1 MASLALIQA
10 AKAWAAAQPKRAK
23 GYTPR
28 MKERAPGGP
37 DPSYTD
43 QKARRQ
49 SFSGPRRIFLFGDIT
64 GAKAEQAVNRLLE
77 LSEESPSEPIDV
89 LINSTGGDVE
99 AACAI
104 INAMHGI
111 PCRVNTV
118 CMGFA
123 QSAACIILMA
133 GTGVR
138 TAFENSVL
146 LIHRMV
152 WDEPPERDEDSYLP
166 PPDEKYVEL
175 CRRLENA
182 YLGRFLNH
190 DADWAEKRIPTALDM
205 STDDALRNGVI
216 DGVIFLDRE

>member
-1 MASLALIQA
+1 M
-10 AKAWAAAQPKRAK
+10 KR
-23 GYTPR
+23 T
-28 MKERAPGGP
+28 
-37 DPSYTD
+37 
-43 QKARRQ
+43 Q
-49 SFSGPRRIFLFGDIT
+49 SFAGKRRVYVFGDINNVL
-64 GAKAEQAVNRLLE
+64 AEKVVNQLLEFAEQ
-77 LSEESPSEPIDV
+77 SPSEPIDM

-99 AACAI
+99 AACAL
-104 INAMHGI
+104 INGIHGI

-152 WDEPPERDEDSYLP
+152 WDDPNQEDRDEETP
-166 PPDEKYVEL
+166 PFYPAPDEKYVEL

-190 DADWAEKRIPTALDM
+190 DALWAEKRIPTALDM
-205 STDDALRNGVI
+205 STDDALRLGVI

>member
-1 MASLALIQA
+1 MA
-10 AKAWAAAQPKRAK
+10 
-23 GYTPR
+23 
-28 MKERAPGGP
+28 ERRPPSSSP
-37 DPSYTD
+37 DPSPSHTLTSVP
-43 QKARRQ
+43 RRQ
-49 SFSGPRRIFLFGDIT
+49 AFAGKRRVFLFGDIN
-64 GAKAEQAVNRLLE
+64 AAVAERVVNQLLGYA
-77 LSEESPSEPIDV
+77 EENPLESVDL
-89 LINSTGGDVE
+89 LINSVGGDVE

-104 INAMHGI
+104 INAMHAI

-152 WDEPPERDEDSYLP
+152 WDEPGEGEDGEDGDDEPEYVP
-166 PPDEKYVEL
+166 PPDEKYVLL

-182 YLGRFLNH
+182 YIGRFLNH
-190 DADWAEKRIPTALDM
+190 DAVWAEKSIPTALDM
-205 STDDALRNGVI
+205 STDDALRLGVI

>member
-1 MASLALIQA
+1 MPERRQPASQ
-10 AKAWAAAQPKRAK
+10 
-23 GYTPR
+23 
-28 MKERAPGGP
+28 P
-37 DPSYTD
+37 DPSPRAAIGSR
-43 QKARRQ
+43 KNVFAGHRRVY
-49 SFSGPRRIFLFGDIT
+49 LFGDIN
-64 GAKAEQAVNRLLE
+64 AEKAEKVVDRI
-77 LSEESPSEPIDV
+77 LSFVEENSSESIDL

-104 INAMHGI
+104 INAMHGV

-152 WDEPPERDEDSYLP
+152 WDDPPEGADGEEDLP

-190 DADWAEKRIPTALDM
+190 DALWAEKSIPTALDM
-205 STDDALRNGVI
+205 STDDALRLGVI

>member
-1 MASLALIQA
+1 MAELRPPSSS
-10 AKAWAAAQPKRAK
+10 
-23 GYTPR
+23 
-28 MKERAPGGP
+28 P
-37 DPSYTD
+37 DPSPHSTLTSVP
-43 QKARRQ
+43 RRQ
-49 SFSGPRRIFLFGDIT
+49 SFAGKRRVFLFGDIN
-64 GAKAEQAVNRLLE
+64 AAVAEKVVSQLL
-77 LSEESPSEPIDV
+77 SFAEENPVESVDL
-89 LINSTGGDVE
+89 LINSVGGDVE

-152 WDEPPERDEDSYLP
+152 WDEPPEGEEGEDDPEDYP
-166 PPDEKYVEL
+166 PPDEKYVQL

-190 DADWAEKRIPTALDM
+190 DTLWAEKSIPTALDM
-205 STDDALRNGVI
+205 STDDALRLGVI

>member
-1 MASLALIQA
+1 MADH
-10 AKAWAAAQPKRAK
+10 
-23 GYTPR
+23 
-28 MKERAPGGP
+28 ER
-37 DPSYTD
+37 
-43 QKARRQ
+43 RV
-49 SFSGPRRIFLFGDIT
+49 FVFGDIN
-64 GAKAEQAVNRLLE
+64 AAVAERVCNRLIEFAEQDT
-77 LSEESPSEPIDV
+77 SEAIDL

-104 INAMHGI
+104 VNAMHGI

-152 WDEPPERDEDSYLP
+152 WDDEHGEDGEDEDNEREEPYMT
-166 PPDEKYVEL
+166 PPDEKYVQL

-190 DADWAEKRIPTALDM
+190 DTLWAEKSIPTAIDM
-205 STDDALRNGVI
+205 STDDALRLGVI

>member
-1 MASLALIQA
+1 MPERR
-10 AKAWAAAQPKRAK
+10 QPV
-23 GYTPR
+23 PS
-28 MKERAPGGP
+28 GP
-37 DPSYTD
+37 DPSSSSVAHVPR
-43 QKARRQ
+43 KHVFASKRRV
-49 SFSGPRRIFLFGDIT
+49 FLFGDIN
-64 GAKAEQAVNRLLE
+64 AEKAEKVVEKLIGFV
-77 LSEESPSEPIDV
+77 EENPSDSIDL

-152 WDEPPERDEDSYLP
+152 WDDPPEAAEGEEELP
-166 PPDEKYVEL
+166 PPDEKYVDL

-190 DADWAEKRIPTALDM
+190 DALWAEKSIPTALDM
-205 STDDALRNGVI
+205 STDDALRLGVI

>member
-1 MASLALIQA
+1 MAERR
-10 AKAWAAAQPKRAK
+10 QPASS
-23 GYTPR
+23 PQ
-28 MKERAPGGP
+28 P
-37 DPSYTD
+37 DPSAATRVP
-43 QKARRQ
+43 RRQ
-49 SFSGPRRIFLFGDIT
+49 TFAGKRRVFLFGDIN
-64 GAKAEQAVNRLLE
+64 AAVAERVVNRLIE
-77 LSEESPSEPIDV
+77 LAEQDTGEAIDL

-104 INAMHGI
+104 VNAMHGI

-152 WDEPPERDEDSYLP
+152 WDDEQDEDGEDDEEGEREEPYAT
-166 PPDEKYVEL
+166 PPDEKYVQL

-190 DADWAEKRIPTALDM
+190 DTLWAEKSIPTAIDM
-205 STDDALRNGVI
+205 STDDALRLGVI

>member
-1 MASLALIQA
+1 MPESGQPAGASQ
-10 AKAWAAAQPKRAK
+10 
-23 GYTPR
+23 
-28 MKERAPGGP
+28 P
-37 DPSYTD
+37 DPNHQPYTGTL
-43 QKARRQ
+43 RRG
-49 SFSGPRRIFLFGDIT
+49 SFTGKRRVFLFGDIN
-64 GAKAEQAVNRLLE
+64 AASAEKVCNQLIDF
-77 LSEESPSEPIDV
+77 SEESPVESIDLLV
-89 LINSTGGDVE
+89 NSTGGDVE

-104 INAMHGI
+104 INCMHGI

-138 TAFENSVL
+138 TAFENSVM

-152 WDEPPERDEDSYLP
+152 WDEHPDHDGHSEDDGYGPPLP
-166 PPDEKYVEL
+166 ADEKYVKL

-190 DADWAEKRIPTALDM
+190 NALWAEKSIPTAVDM
-205 STDDALRNGVI
+205 STDDALRLGVI
-216 DGVIFLDRE
+216 DGVIFLDRD

>member
-1 MASLALIQA
+1 M
-10 AKAWAAAQPKRAK
+10 
-23 GYTPR
+23 
-28 MKERAPGGP
+28 
-37 DPSYTD
+37 
-43 QKARRQ
+43 ARREA
-49 SFSGPRRIFLFGDIT
+49 FAGKRRVFLFGDINAALAQKT
-64 GAKAEQAVNRLLE
+64 VSSLLE
-77 LSEESPSEPIDV
+77 LSEQNPEEPIDL

-146 LIHRMV
+146 LIHRMI
-152 WDEPPERDEDSYLP
+152 WDDPPESPEGQADYLP
-166 PPDEKYVEL
+166 PPDEKYIEL

-190 DADWAEKRIPTALDM
+190 DADWAERKIPTAIDM
-205 STDDALRNGVI
+205 STDDALRRGVI
-216 DGVIFLDRE
+216 DGVIFLNRD

>member
-1 MASLALIQA
+1 MSRL
-10 AKAWAAAQPKRAK
+10 
-23 GYTPR
+23 TPT
-28 MKERAPGGP
+28 P
-37 DPSYTD
+37 DPSDPATLAAM
-43 QKARRQ
+43 ARRQ
-49 SFSGPRRIFLFGDIT
+49 CFAGPRRVFVFGDIN
-64 GAKAEQAVNRLLE
+64 NRLAERVVSQLLE
-77 LSEESPSEPIDV
+77 FAVAEPSEPIDL

-104 INAMHGI
+104 INAMHGL

-152 WDEPPERDEDSYLP
+152 WDDPAEQDDDHGDFLP
-166 PPDEKYVEL
+166 PPDEKYVKL

-190 DADWAEKRIPTALDM
+190 DALWAEKEIPTALDL
-205 STDDALRNGVI
+205 STNDALRAGVI

>member
-1 MASLALIQA
+1 MSDRRQPAASQ
-10 AKAWAAAQPKRAK
+10 
-23 GYTPR
+23 
-28 MKERAPGGP
+28 P
-37 DPSYTD
+37 DPSSSTTNLPR
-43 QKARRQ
+43 KHVFAGKRRV
-49 SFSGPRRIFLFGDIT
+49 FLFGDIN
-64 GAKAEQAVNRLLE
+64 AEKSEKVAERLLT
-77 LSEESPSEPIDV
+77 LAEENPAESIDL

-99 AACAI
+99 AACAV

-152 WDEPPERDEDSYLP
+152 WDDPPEPAEGEEELP

-190 DADWAEKRIPTALDM
+190 DALWAEKSIPTALDM
-205 STDDALRNGVI
+205 STDDALRLGVI
-216 DGVIFLDRE
+216 DGVIFLDRGE

>member
-1 MASLALIQA
+1 MT
-10 AKAWAAAQPKRAK
+10 K
-23 GYTPR
+23 
-28 MKERAPGGP
+28 
-37 DPSYTD
+37 
-43 QKARRQ
+43 RRQ
-49 SFSGPRRIFLFGDIT
+49 PAGSPQPPPQPQTSETRRGSFAGKRRVFLFGDIN
-64 GAKAEQAVNRLLE
+64 AAAAEKVCHQLLE
-77 LSEESPSEPIDV
+77 FSEANPSESIDLLV
-89 LINSTGGDVE
+89 NSTGGDVE

-104 INAMHGI
+104 INCMHGI

-138 TAFENSVL
+138 TAFENAVL

-152 WDEPPERDEDSYLP
+152 WDEPHDDHNDAGHDEGYAPLP

-190 DADWAEKRIPTALDM
+190 DALWAEKSIPVALDM
-205 STDDALRNGVI
+205 STDDALRLGVI

>member
-1 MASLALIQA
+1 MSDSPFPSGDPPPEDSHLQDTTQTIRASSFA
-10 AKAWAAAQPKRAK
+10 
-23 GYTPR
+23 G
-28 MKERAPGGP
+28 
-37 DPSYTD
+37 
-43 QKARRQ
+43 RR
-49 SFSGPRRIFLFGDIT
+49 RVFLFGDIN
-64 GAKAEQAVNRLLE
+64 AAVAERVVNQLLE
-77 LSEESPSEPIDV
+77 LAEQSPADPVDL
-89 LINSTGGDVE
+89 LINSVGGDVE

-104 INAMHGI
+104 INAMHGL

-123 QSAACIILMA
+123 QSAACIVLMA

-152 WDEPPERDEDSYLP
+152 WDEPPEHEDSEYLP

-182 YLGRFLNH
+182 YLGRFLSH
-190 DADWAEKRIPTALDM
+190 DSLWAEKSIPTALDM
-205 STDDALRNGVI
+205 STDDALRMGVI
-216 DGVIFLDRE
+216 DGVIFLDRQ

>member
-1 MASLALIQA
+1 MSRSQLPQGGDE
-10 AKAWAAAQPKRAK
+10 PRPSVETERRATFA
-23 GYTPR
+23 GR
-28 MKERAPGGP
+28 
-37 DPSYTD
+37 
-43 QKARRQ
+43 
-49 SFSGPRRIFLFGDIT
+49 RRIFVFGDIN
-64 GAKAEQAVNRLLE
+64 AAVAERTVHQLLE
-77 LSEESPSEPIDV
+77 LAEQDPAQPIDL

-104 INAMHGI
+104 INGMHGI

-152 WDEPPERDEDSYLP
+152 WDDPVEDEHGDELP

-190 DADWAEKRIPTALDM
+190 DPNWAERRIPTALDM
-205 STDDALRNGVI
+205 STDDALRLGVI
-216 DGVIFLDRE
+216 DGVIFLDRA

>member
-1 MASLALIQA
+1 MSRHHLPSAGGDQPQPAIKSG
-10 AKAWAAAQPKRAK
+10 AKTFAGR
-23 GYTPR
+23 
-28 MKERAPGGP
+28 
-37 DPSYTD
+37 
-43 QKARRQ
+43 
-49 SFSGPRRIFLFGDIT
+49 RRIFVFGDIN
-64 GAKAEQAVNRLLE
+64 AAVAERTVHQLLDYADQDA
-77 LSEESPSEPIDV
+77 SQPIDL

-104 INAMHGI
+104 INGMHGV

-152 WDEPPERDEDSYLP
+152 WDDPAEDEHGEELP

-190 DADWAEKRIPTALDM
+190 DPTWAEKRIPTALDM
-205 STDDALRNGVI
+205 STDDALRLGVI
-216 DGVIFLDRE
+216 DGVIFLDRA

>member
-1 MASLALIQA
+1 MTDRSA
-10 AKAWAAAQPKRAK
+10 
-23 GYTPR
+23 GV
-28 MKERAPGGP
+28 P

-43 QKARRQ
+43 RKSRRHA
-49 SFSGPRRIFLFGDIT
+49 FAGPRRVFLFGDIN
-64 GAKAEQAVNRLLE
+64 GAVAEKTVNRLLE
-77 LSEESPSEPIDV
+77 LAEESPAEPIDL

-104 INAMHGI
+104 INGMHGI

-152 WDEPPERDEDSYLP
+152 WDDPPERDGEEQYLP

-190 DADWAEKRIPTALDM
+190 DAEWAEKKIPTALDM
-205 STDDALRNGVI
+205 STDDALRRGVI
-216 DGVIFLDRE
+216 DGVIFLERE

>member
-1 MASLALIQA
+1 MPERR
-10 AKAWAAAQPKRAK
+10 QPV
-23 GYTPR
+23 PS
-28 MKERAPGGP
+28 GP
-37 DPSYTD
+37 DPSSSTVSHV
-43 QKARRQ
+43 ARKHVFA
-49 SFSGPRRIFLFGDIT
+49 SKRRVFLFGDIN
-64 GAKAEQAVNRLLE
+64 AEKAEKVVEKLIGFV
-77 LSEESPSEPIDV
+77 EESQSESIDL

-152 WDEPPERDEDSYLP
+152 WDDPPEPAEGEEEDEDRYLP

-182 YLGRFLNH
+182 YLGRFLQH
-190 DADWAEKRIPTALDM
+190 DAVWAEKSIPTALDM
-205 STDDALRNGVI
+205 STDDALRLGVI

>member
-1 MASLALIQA
+1 MA
-10 AKAWAAAQPKRAK
+10 
-23 GYTPR
+23 
-28 MKERAPGGP
+28 
-37 DPSYTD
+37 D
-43 QKARRQ
+43 RRQ
-49 SFSGPRRIFLFGDIT
+49 PASSPQPEPTPVTGISGRHAFAGKRRVFLFGDIN
-64 GAKAEQAVNRLLE
+64 AAAAERVVNRLLE
-77 LSEESPSEPIDV
+77 FAEQDQVDAIDL

-104 INAMHGI
+104 INAMHGL

-152 WDEPPERDEDSYLP
+152 WDDPPEGAEGDDEEQDLP
-166 PPDEKYVEL
+166 PPDEKYVDL

-190 DADWAEKRIPTALDM
+190 DALWAERSIPTALDM
-205 STDDALRNGVI
+205 STDDALRLGVI
-216 DGVIFLDRE
+216 DGVIFLDRQ

>member
-1 MASLALIQA
+1 MAPMSNDASGRFPHGSPA
-10 AKAWAAAQPKRAK
+10 
-23 GYTPR
+23 
-28 MKERAPGGP
+28 P
-37 DPSYTD
+37 DPAESTHGKRN
-43 QKARRQ
+43 QTFAGRRRV
-49 SFSGPRRIFLFGDIT
+49 FVFGDINS
-64 GAKAEQAVNRLLE
+64 KVAERVVGQLLDF
-77 LSEESPSEPIDV
+77 SQESADEPIDV

-123 QSAACIILMA
+123 QSAACIVLMG

-152 WDEPPERDEDSYLP
+152 WDDPPPPDRDDEDDLDYP

-190 DADWAEKRIPTALDM
+190 DALWAEKQIPTALDM
-205 STDDALRNGVI
+205 STDDALRLGVI

>member
-1 MASLALIQA
+1 V
-10 AKAWAAAQPKRAK
+10 
-23 GYTPR
+23 
-28 MKERAPGGP
+28 
-37 DPSYTD
+37 
-43 QKARRQ
+43 
-49 SFSGPRRIFLFGDIT
+49 FLFGDIN
-64 GAKAEQAVNRLLE
+64 AAVAERVVHQLLDFAETDPTEAVDL
-77 LSEESPSEPIDV
+77 

-104 INAMHGI
+104 VNAMHGI

-152 WDEPPERDEDSYLP
+152 WDEPPEGHDDEAEEEEYLP

-190 DADWAEKRIPTALDM
+190 DTLWAEKSIPTALDM
-205 STDDALRNGVI
+205 STDDALRVGVI
-216 DGVIFLDRE
+216 DGVIFLDR

>member
-1 MASLALIQA
+1 MADRRKPASSP
-10 AKAWAAAQPKRAK
+10 QPEPSPATGIAGRHAFAGKR
-23 GYTPR
+23 R
-28 MKERAPGGP
+28 V
-37 DPSYTD
+37 
-43 QKARRQ
+43 
-49 SFSGPRRIFLFGDIT
+49 FLFGDIN
-64 GAKAEQAVNRLLE
+64 AQAAERVVNRLLE
-77 LSEESPSEPIDV
+77 FAEQDQVEAIDLLV
-89 LINSTGGDVE
+89 NSTGGDVE

-104 INAMHGI
+104 INAMHGL

-152 WDEPPERDEDSYLP
+152 WDDPPDGHEGDDEERDLP
-166 PPDEKYVEL
+166 PPDEKYVDL

-190 DADWAEKRIPTALDM
+190 DALWAEKSIPTALDM
-205 STDDALRNGVI
+205 STDDALRLGVI
-216 DGVIFLDRE
+216 DGVIFLDRQ

>member
-1 MASLALIQA
+1 MPAMADRR
-10 AKAWAAAQPKRAK
+10 QPASQ
-23 GYTPR
+23 
-28 MKERAPGGP
+28 P
-37 DPSYTD
+37 DPAPSTTSSTRGGVF
-43 QKARRQ
+43 AGRR
-49 SFSGPRRIFLFGDIT
+49 RVYLFGDIN
-64 GAKAEQAVNRLLE
+64 AEKAEKVVDRILTFA
-77 LSEESPSEPIDV
+77 EENASDSIDL

-104 INAMHGI
+104 INAMHGV

-152 WDEPPERDEDSYLP
+152 WDDPPEPSDGEEDLP

-182 YLGRFLNH
+182 YLGRFLQH
-190 DADWAEKRIPTALDM
+190 DAVWAEKSIPTALDM
-205 STDDALRNGVI
+205 STDDALRLGVI

>member
-1 MASLALIQA
+1 MAERRHPASSPDSKPTSAESRRSA
-10 AKAWAAAQPKRAK
+10 FAGKR
-23 GYTPR
+23 R
-28 MKERAPGGP
+28 V
-37 DPSYTD
+37 
-43 QKARRQ
+43 
-49 SFSGPRRIFLFGDIT
+49 FLFGDIN
-64 GAKAEQAVNRLLE
+64 AQVAERVVNQFLAMADE
-77 LSEESPSEPIDV
+77 DPVESIDL

-111 PCRVNTV
+111 PNRVNTV

-152 WDEPPERDEDSYLP
+152 WDDPPEPADGEEDLP

-190 DADWAEKRIPTALDM
+190 DAVWAERSIPTALDM
-205 STDDALRNGVI
+205 STDDALRLGVI

>member
-1 MASLALIQA
+1 M
-10 AKAWAAAQPKRAK
+10 
-23 GYTPR
+23 T
-28 MKERAPGGP
+28 ERQLPAPDHGGP
-37 DPSYTD
+37 DGNPSTIM
-43 QKARRQ
+43 ARRQ
-49 SFSGPRRIFLFGDIT
+49 TFAGPRRVFLFGDINNST
-64 GAKAEQAVNRLLE
+64 AERVVHQLLTFA
-77 LSEESPSEPIDV
+77 EEDPGESIDL

-104 INAMHGI
+104 INAMHGL

-152 WDEPPERDEDSYLP
+152 WDDPPESENGGEYLP

-190 DADWAEKRIPTALDM
+190 DSDWAERRIPTALDL
-205 STDDALRNGVI
+205 STDDALREGVI

>member
-1 MASLALIQA
+1 MSSCYTGPMADRR
-10 AKAWAAAQPKRAK
+10 QPASSQ
-23 GYTPR
+23 
-28 MKERAPGGP
+28 P
-37 DPSYTD
+37 DPKPTTADS
-43 QKARRQ
+43 RR
-49 SFSGPRRIFLFGDIT
+49 SAFAGKRRVFLFGDIN
-64 GAKAEQAVNRLLE
+64 AQVAERVVNQFLAMADE
-77 LSEESPSEPIDV
+77 DPVESIDL

-152 WDEPPERDEDSYLP
+152 WDDPPEPEQGEEEDEDRYLP

-190 DADWAEKRIPTALDM
+190 DAVWAEKSIPTALDM
-205 STDDALRNGVI
+205 STDDALRLGVI

>member
-1 MASLALIQA
+1 MTDRSFPAPSEGGSDPLHYASMARPQA
-10 AKAWAAAQPKRAK
+10 FAGKR
-23 GYTPR
+23 R
-28 MKERAPGGP
+28 V
-37 DPSYTD
+37 
-43 QKARRQ
+43 
-49 SFSGPRRIFLFGDIT
+49 FLFGDINSAT
-64 GAKAEQAVNRLLE
+64 AQRVVHELLNHSDE
-77 LSEESPSEPIDV
+77 DPDQPIDL

-111 PCRVNTV
+111 PCRVNTT

-138 TAFENSVL
+138 SAFENSVL

-152 WDEPPERDEDSYLP
+152 WDDPPESDTDDYLP
-166 PPDEKYVEL
+166 PPDEKYVQL

-182 YLGRFLNH
+182 YLGRFLSH
-190 DADWAEKRIPTALDM
+190 DAAWAEKQIPTAIDL
-205 STDDALRNGVI
+205 STDEALRQGVI
-216 DGVIFLDRE
+216 DGVIFLERD

>member
-1 MASLALIQA
+1 MPERR
-10 AKAWAAAQPKRAK
+10 QPV
-23 GYTPR
+23 PS
-28 MKERAPGGP
+28 GP
-37 DPSYTD
+37 DPSSSTVSHV
-43 QKARRQ
+43 ARKHVFA
-49 SFSGPRRIFLFGDIT
+49 SKRRVFLFGDIN
-64 GAKAEQAVNRLLE
+64 AEKAEKVVEKLIGFV
-77 LSEESPSEPIDV
+77 EESQTESIDL

-152 WDEPPERDEDSYLP
+152 WDDEHGEDGDEEGESEEPYAP
-166 PPDEKYVEL
+166 PPDEKYVQL

-190 DADWAEKRIPTALDM
+190 DTLWAEKSIPTAIDM
-205 STDDALRNGVI
+205 STDDALRLGVI

>member
-1 MASLALIQA
+1 MVHSM
-10 AKAWAAAQPKRAK
+10 P
-23 GYTPR
+23 TPD
-28 MKERAPGGP
+28 AP
-37 DPSYTD
+37 DPAALAD
-43 QKARRQ
+43 MARRQ
-49 SFSGPRRIFLFGDIT
+49 SFAGERRVFVFGDINSRV
-64 GAKAEQAVNRLLE
+64 AERVVRQLLDY
-77 LSEESPSEPIDV
+77 SASNPVEPIDL

-104 INAMHGI
+104 INAMHGV

-152 WDEPPERDEDSYLP
+152 WDDPGEVEDEHGNYLP
-166 PPDEKYVEL
+166 PPDEKYVAL
-175 CRRLENA
+175 CRRLENT
-182 YLGRFLNH
+182 YLGRFLKH
-190 DADWAEKRIPTALDM
+190 DALWAEKQIPTAMDL
-205 STDDALRNGVI
+205 STDDALRAGVI
-216 DGVIFLDRE
+216 DGVIFLDRG

>member
-1 MASLALIQA
+1 MA
-10 AKAWAAAQPKRAK
+10 
-23 GYTPR
+23 
-28 MKERAPGGP
+28 
-37 DPSYTD
+37 D
-43 QKARRQ
+43 RRQ
-49 SFSGPRRIFLFGDIT
+49 PASSPQPEPTPTTGRSGQQAFAGKRRVFLFGDIN
-64 GAKAEQAVNRLLE
+64 AQAAERVVNRLLE
-77 LSEESPSEPIDV
+77 FAEQDQLEAIDL

-104 INAMHGI
+104 INAMHGL

-152 WDEPPERDEDSYLP
+152 WDDPPEGGEGDDDEQDLP
-166 PPDEKYVEL
+166 PPDEKYVDL

-190 DADWAEKRIPTALDM
+190 DALWAEKSIPTALDM
-205 STDDALRNGVI
+205 STDDALRLGVI
-216 DGVIFLDRE
+216 DGVIFLDRQ